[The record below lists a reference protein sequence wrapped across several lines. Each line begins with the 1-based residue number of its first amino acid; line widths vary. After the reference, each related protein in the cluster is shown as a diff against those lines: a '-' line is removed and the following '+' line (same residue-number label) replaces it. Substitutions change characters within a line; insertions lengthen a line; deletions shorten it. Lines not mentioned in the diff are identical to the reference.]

1 MRIDFFSA
9 PLLVS
14 LVFANT
20 IPAQTVRS
28 MTKLDTTGEVYF
40 AAICNGGENVAGVG
54 REKGIHLWNLA
65 TGQQKLFKADLDT
78 QIDPGALACD
88 QKTIAVGSIHGTVAL
103 LDFEGKVRKRTELKE
118 EITGM
123 ALSPDGRK
131 LTIGTANSPVQLWDV
146 ASGSREWS
154 GSTTF
159 GNTYG
164 ARISPDGKFVFAT
177 DGDTYVRAYNA
188 TDGKLV
194 YAAEGDLLEPFD
206 VSVSADGR
214 SIAVAGAEGRVE
226 LRESASGKI
235 LKKSSSCGN
244 PIFLVTM
251 SPTAPTVLALILDEM
266 TLHPAGIG
274 YWNTNT
280 TELKQLAI
288 DPKTVI
294 GMGSDA
300 KGLLLVRQESP
311 AKLSV
316 DRVE

>member
-1 MRIDFFSA
+1 MRTVFFSA

-14 LVFANT
+14 LVFANA
-20 IPAQTVRS
+20 IPAQTVKP

-40 AAICNGGENVAGVG
+40 AAICNGGENVAGVD
-54 REKGIHLWNLA
+54 REKGIHLWSLA

-78 QIDPGALACD
+78 RIDPGALACD
-88 QKTIAVGSIHGTVAL
+88 RKTIAVGSIHGEVAL
-103 LDFEGKVRKRTELKE
+103 LDFEGRVRKRAELKE

-131 LTIGTANSPVQLWDV
+131 LTVSTANSPVQFWDV

-164 ARISPDGKFVFAT
+164 ARISPDGKSVFAS
-177 DGDTYVRAYNA
+177 DGDTYVRAYNV

-214 SIAVAGAEGRVE
+214 TLAVAGAEGRVE

-316 DRVE
+316 ERVE

>member
-1 MRIDFFSA
+1 MRIVFFCA
-9 PLLVS
+9 ALLVS

-20 IPAQTVRS
+20 IPAQTVKP

-40 AAICNGGENVAGVG
+40 AAICNGGENVAGVD

-88 QKTIAVGSIHGTVAL
+88 RKTIAVGSTHGAVAL
-103 LDFEGKVRKRTELKE
+103 LDFEGSVRKRAELKE

-131 LTIGTANSPVQLWDV
+131 LTVSTANSPVQLWDV

-164 ARISPDGKFVFAT
+164 ARISPDGKSVFAA

-214 SIAVAGAEGRVE
+214 TLAVAGAEGRVE

-251 SPTAPTVLALILDEM
+251 SPTAPTVLALIL
-266 TLHPAGIG
+266 G
-274 YWNTNT
+274 
-280 TELKQLAI
+280 
-288 DPKTVI
+288 
-294 GMGSDA
+294 
-300 KGLLLVRQESP
+300 
-311 AKLSV
+311 
-316 DRVE
+316 

>member
-1 MRIDFFSA
+1 
-9 PLLVS
+9 
-14 LVFANT
+14 
-20 IPAQTVRS
+20 
-28 MTKLDTTGEVYF
+28 
-40 AAICNGGENVAGVG
+40 
-54 REKGIHLWNLA
+54 
-65 TGQQKLFKADLDT
+65 LFKADLDT

-88 QKTIAVGSIHGTVAL
+88 QKTIAVGSIHGAVAL
-103 LDFEGKVRKRTELKE
+103 LDFDGKVRKRAELKE

-131 LTIGTANSPVQLWDV
+131 LAISTANSPVQLWDV

-164 ARISPDGKFVFAT
+164 ARISPDGKSVFAT

-214 SIAVAGAEGRVE
+214 TIAVAGAEGRVE

-266 TLHPAGIG
+266 TLLPAGIG

-280 TELKQLAI
+280 TELKQLPI

-316 DRVE
+316 ERVE

>member
-1 MRIDFFSA
+1 
-9 PLLVS
+9 
-14 LVFANT
+14 
-20 IPAQTVRS
+20 
-28 MTKLDTTGEVYF
+28 
-40 AAICNGGENVAGVG
+40 
-54 REKGIHLWNLA
+54 
-65 TGQQKLFKADLDT
+65 LFKADLDT

-103 LDFEGKVRKRTELKE
+103 LDFEGKMRKRSELKE
-118 EITGM
+118 EITGI

-131 LTIGTANSPVQLWDV
+131 LAISTANSPVQFWDV
-146 ASGSREWS
+146 ASGSHEWS

-164 ARISPDGKFVFAT
+164 ARISPDGKSVFAS

-206 VSVSADGR
+206 VSVSADGKT
-214 SIAVAGAEGRVE
+214 IAVAGAEGRVE

-244 PIFLVTM
+244 PIFLVAM

-280 TELKQLAI
+280 TELKQLAV

-300 KGLLLVRQESP
+300 KGLLLVRHESP
-311 AKLSV
+311 AVLSV

>member
-1 MRIDFFSA
+1 MRIAFFSA

-14 LVFANT
+14 LVFAST
-20 IPAQTVRS
+20 TPAQTVKS
-28 MTKLDTTGEVYF
+28 IAKLDATGEIYF
-40 AAICNGGENVAGVG
+40 ATVCKGGQNVAGVD

-65 TGQQKLFKADLDT
+65 TGQQKLFQANLDAM
-78 QIDPGALACD
+78 IDPGALVCD
-88 QKTIAVGSIHGTVAL
+88 QKTVAVGSIHGAVVL
-103 LDFEGKVRKRTELKE
+103 LDLEGKVRKRSELRQ

-131 LTIGTANSPVQLWDV
+131 LTVSTGNSPVQLWDV
-146 ASGSREWS
+146 AKGSREWT
-154 GSTTF
+154 GSTMF

-164 ARISPDGKFVFAT
+164 ARISPDGKSVFAA

-206 VSVSADGR
+206 VSVSSDGR
-214 SIAVAGAEGRVE
+214 TIAVAGAEGRVE

-235 LKKSSSCGN
+235 LKKSSTCGN

-300 KGLLLVRQESP
+300 KGLLLVWRESP
-311 AKLSV
+311 VKLSV

>member
-1 MRIDFFSA
+1 MRIVFFSA

-20 IPAQTVRS
+20 TPAQTVKAI
-28 MTKLDTTGEVYF
+28 TKLDTTGDVYF
-40 AAICNGGENVAGVG
+40 ATVCNGGENVAGVD
-54 REKGIHLWNLA
+54 RKKGIHLWNLA
-65 TGQQKLFKADLDT
+65 TGQQKLFQANLDS
-78 QIDPGALACD
+78 QIDPGALVCD
-88 QKTIAVGSIHGTVAL
+88 QKTIAVGSIHGAVVL
-103 LDFEGKVRKRTELKE
+103 LDLEGKVRKRSELKE

-131 LTIGTANSPVQLWDV
+131 LTVSTGNSPVQLWDV
-146 ASGSREWS
+146 SSASREWT

-159 GNTYG
+159 GNSYG
-164 ARISPDGKFVFAT
+164 ARISPDGKSVFAA
-177 DGDTYVRAYNA
+177 DGDTYIRAYRM

-206 VSVSADGR
+206 VTVSADGR
-214 SIAVAGAEGRVE
+214 TIAVAGAEGRVE
-226 LRESASGKI
+226 LRDSASGKI
-235 LKKSSSCGN
+235 LKKSSGCGN
-244 PIFLVTM
+244 PIFLVTI
-251 SPTAPTVLALILDEM
+251 SPTAPTVLALILDER

-280 TELKQLAI
+280 TELKQLAV

-300 KGLLLVRQESP
+300 KGLLLVRRESLE
-311 AKLSV
+311 KLSV

>member
-1 MRIDFFSA
+1 MHDAEIPCRIAA
-9 PLLVS
+9 PLDGPLFNALRAS
-14 LVFANT
+14 CLIQKCLIA
-20 IPAQTVRS
+20 
-28 MTKLDTTGEVYF
+28 
-40 AAICNGGENVAGVG
+40 GGHSK
-54 REKGIHLWNLA
+54 KGIHLWNLA

-88 QKTIAVGSIHGTVAL
+88 QKTIAVGSIHGAVAL
-103 LDFEGKVRKRTELKE
+103 LDFDGKVRKRAELKE

-131 LTIGTANSPVQLWDV
+131 LAISTANSPVQLWDV

-164 ARISPDGKFVFAT
+164 ARISPDGKSVFAT

-214 SIAVAGAEGRVE
+214 TIAVAGAEGRVE

-266 TLHPAGIG
+266 TLLPAGIG

-280 TELKQLAI
+280 TELKQLPI

-316 DRVE
+316 ERVE

>member
-1 MRIDFFSA
+1 MRIVVFSA
-9 PLLVS
+9 PLLAS
-14 LVFANT
+14 LVFAKA
-20 IPAQTVRS
+20 ISPQTVRP
-28 MTKLDTTGEVYF
+28 MTKLDAAGGVYF
-40 AAICNGGENVAGVG
+40 AVICNGGESVAGVD
-54 REKGIHLWNLA
+54 RDKGIHLWNLT

-88 QKTIAVGSIHGTVAL
+88 RKTIAVGSTHGAVVL
-103 LDFEGKVRKRTELKE
+103 LDVEGTVRKRAELKE
-118 EITGM
+118 EVTGM
-123 ALSPDGRK
+123 ALSPDGNK
-131 LTIGTANSPVQLWDV
+131 LAVSTANSPVQLWDV
-146 ASGSREWS
+146 GSGSREWS

-159 GNTYG
+159 GNSYG
-164 ARISPDGKFVFAT
+164 ARISPDGKSVFAA

-188 TDGKLV
+188 MDGKLV

-206 VSVSADGR
+206 LSVSVDGR
-214 SIAVAGAEGRVE
+214 TLAVAGAGGRIE

-244 PIFLVTM
+244 PIFVVTM
-251 SPTAPTVLALILDEM
+251 SPTAPTVLALVLDEM

-294 GMGSDA
+294 GMGSDT
-300 KGLLLVRQESP
+300 KGLLLIRQESL

-316 DRVE
+316 ERVE

>member
-1 MRIDFFSA
+1 MRILFFSA

-14 LVFANT
+14 LVFANA
-20 IPAQTVRS
+20 IPAQTVKPVTR
-28 MTKLDTTGEVYF
+28 LDTTGEVYF
-40 AAICNGGENVAGVG
+40 AAICNGGESVVGVD
-54 REKGIHLWNLA
+54 RERGIHLWNLA

-88 QKTIAVGSIHGTVAL
+88 RKTIAVGSTHGAVAL
-103 LDFEGKVRKRTELKE
+103 LDFEGSVRKRAELKE

-123 ALSPDGRK
+123 ALSPDGSK
-131 LTIGTANSPVQLWDV
+131 LAVSTANSPVQLWDV

-164 ARISPDGKFVFAT
+164 ARISPDGKSVFAT

-206 VSVSADGR
+206 VSVSADGTTL
-214 SIAVAGAEGRVE
+214 AVAGAGGTVE
-226 LRESASGKI
+226 LRESVSGKI
-235 LKKSSSCGN
+235 LKRSSSCGN

-251 SPTAPTVLALILDEM
+251 SPTAPTVLALILDVM

-311 AKLSV
+311 AKLIV
-316 DRVE
+316 ERVE